1 MDPLLVFTSMT
12 GNTKTF
18 VDFIQRNISVDV
30 SDTSINITSQGKL
43 IIGTYTWAGGKIP
56 LELKDFLIR
65 NKDQF
70 KGKEI
75 FIFGSGYSIYP
86 KFCGAVDGV
95 SKIVSDCGGIIV
107 GTFKFEQRFI
117 ESEYSKKELEDLI
130 LKLR

>member
-1 MDPLLVFTSMT
+1 MDPLLVYTSMT
-12 GNTKTF
+12 GNTRTF
-18 VDFIQRNISVDV
+18 VDFIRRNISVDV
-30 SDTSINITSQGKL
+30 SDTSVNITSQGKL

-70 KGKEI
+70 KDKEV

-95 SKIVSDCGGIIV
+95 SKIVLDCGGIIK
-107 GTFKFEQRFI
+107 GTFKFEQRFL
-117 ESEYSKKELEDLI
+117 ENEYSKEELDDLI
-130 LKLR
+130 LKMR